1 MSYSFNYE
9 RGLLTELN
17 NAFKELM
24 NESGKIAKQDILRKY
39 ADLPYFKE
47 TLHFLYNNMIVT
59 NISKKK
65 LADPRGKQPQSGWAS
80 LLEYGELLN
89 YLQHNSTGRL
99 QDLSTVH
106 GFISNFE
113 ADDFYPMLEGIVT
126 KDIPL
131 GVSAATL
138 NKVYNKD
145 FVPKFSV
152 MLAKKFEPEKH
163 LKDGKLP
170 VIHAITE
177 KIDGNRTTAIIDE
190 QGGVTLMARSG
201 KPYEGY
207 TELIEDIKSMGLHS
221 VVLDGE
227 MVAKNPDNLPSD
239 KLFTITQSI
248 TRKKGEKTGLDYWIY
263 DMIPLS
269 QFLSGKS
276 SDTYTQRRHKLEKL
290 GSTFNETNHV
300 YVLPVLEWTKDMEV
314 IQGYADR
321 MAEYGKE
328 GIMLNSSNGLYVTTR
343 SNNLL
348 KVKQFFTM
356 DLLCT
361 GVIEEIRGGT
371 LGAIEVDYKG
381 NTVKVGSGFSHYE
394 RVHLWENPDEIVGS
408 VVEVQYFEVST
419 NKDTGKESLRF
430 PTFKHVRESN
440 KEVSYD

>member
-1 MSYSFNYE
+1 MTYSFDDDIV
-9 RGLLTELN
+9 LLTELN

-24 NESGKIAKQDILRKY
+24 NESGKNAKQDILRKY
-39 ADLPYFKE
+39 AGLPYFKT

-65 LADPRGKQPQSGWAS
+65 LADPRGKQPQPGWSS
-80 LLEYGELLN
+80 LLEYEELLS
-89 YLQHNSTGRL
+89 YLQHDSTGRL

-113 ADDFYPMLEGIVT
+113 THDFYPMLEGIVT

-138 NKVYNKD
+138 NKVYGKD

-163 LKDGKLP
+163 LKDDKLP
-170 VIHAITE
+170 VTHAITE

-207 TELIEDIKSMGLHS
+207 TELIEDIKSMELHS

-239 KLFTITQSI
+239 KLFAVTQSI
-248 TRKKGEKTGLDYWIY
+248 TRSKGEKTGLDYWIY
-263 DMIPLS
+263 DMVPLDE
-269 QFLSGKS
+269 FINGKS
-276 SDTYTQRRHKLEKL
+276 TNTYEVRRQSLELLEPKTMKTEGVFILPIMCWTRDMDTIQRYTDK
-290 GSTFNETNHV
+290 
-300 YVLPVLEWTKDMEV
+300 
-314 IQGYADR
+314 
-321 MAEYGKE
+321 MAEQGKE
-328 GIMLNSSNGLYVTTR
+328 GIMLNSANGLYVTTR

-371 LGAIEVDYKG
+371 LGAIEVEYKG
-381 NTVKVGSGFSHYE
+381 NTVKVGSGFNQYE
-394 RVHLWENPDEIVGS
+394 REYLWEHPDEIIGKVI
-408 VVEVQYFEVST
+408 EIQYFEVST

-430 PTFKHVRESN
+430 PTFKRIRELN

>member
-1 MSYSFNYE
+1 MTYSFDDDIV
-9 RGLLTELN
+9 LLTELN

-24 NESGKIAKQDILRKY
+24 NESGKNAKQDILRKY
-39 ADLPYFKE
+39 VDLPYFKT

-65 LADPRGKQPQSGWAS
+65 LADPRGQQPQPGWTS
-80 LLEYGELLN
+80 LLEYEELLN
-89 YLQHNSTGRL
+89 YLQHDSTGRL

-113 ADDFYPMLEGIVT
+113 VDDFYPMLEGIVT

-138 NKVYNKD
+138 NKVYGKD

-163 LKDGKLP
+163 LMDGKLP
-170 VIHAITE
+170 VTHAITE
-177 KIDGNRTTAIIDE
+177 KVDGNRTTAIIDE

-239 KLFTITQSI
+239 KLFAVTQSI
-248 TRKKGEKTGLDYWIY
+248 TRSKGEKTGLDYWIY
-263 DMIPLS
+263 DMVPLDE
-269 QFLSGKS
+269 FINGKS
-276 SDTYTQRRHKLEKL
+276 TNTYEVRRQSLELLEPKTMDTEGVFILPIMCWTRDMDIIQRYTDK
-290 GSTFNETNHV
+290 
-300 YVLPVLEWTKDMEV
+300 
-314 IQGYADR
+314 
-321 MAEYGKE
+321 MAEQGKE
-328 GIMLNSSNGLYVTTR
+328 GIMLNSANGLYVTTR

-371 LGAIEVDYKG
+371 LGAIEVEYKG
-381 NTVKVGSGFSHYE
+381 NTVKVGSGFNQYE
-394 RVHLWENPDEIVGS
+394 REYLWEHPDEIIGKVI
-408 VVEVQYFEVST
+408 EIQYFEVST

-430 PTFKHVRESN
+430 PTFKRIRELN

>member
-1 MSYSFNYE
+1 MSYSFNDE

-39 ADLPYFKE
+39 ADLPYFKK

-80 LLEYGELLN
+80 LLEYEELLS
-89 YLQHNSTGRL
+89 YLQHDSTGRL

-113 ADDFYPMLEGIVT
+113 ADDFYLMLEGIIT

-170 VIHAITE
+170 VTHAITE

-248 TRKKGEKTGLDYWIY
+248 TRKKGEKTGLDYWVY

-269 QFLSGKS
+269 QFLSDKS
-276 SDTYTQRRHKLEKL
+276 SDTYTQRRHELEKL
-290 GSTFNETNHV
+290 QSTFNKTNHV
-300 YVLPVLEWTKDMEV
+300 YILPVLEWTKDMEV

-321 MAEYGKE
+321 MAEHGKE

-430 PTFKHVRESN
+430 PTFKRVRESN

>member
-1 MSYSFNYE
+1 MTYSFDDDIV
-9 RGLLTELN
+9 LLTELN

-24 NESGKIAKQDILRKY
+24 NESGKNAKQDILRKY
-39 ADLPYFKE
+39 ADLPYFKT

-65 LADPRGKQPQSGWAS
+65 LADPRGKQPQPGWAS
-80 LLEYGELLN
+80 LLEYEELLN
-89 YLQHNSTGRL
+89 YLQHDSTGRL

-113 ADDFYPMLEGIVT
+113 VDDFYPMLEGIVT

-138 NKVYNKD
+138 NKVYGKD

-170 VIHAITE
+170 VTHAITE
-177 KIDGNRTTAIIDE
+177 KVDGNRTTAIIDE

-239 KLFTITQSI
+239 KLFAVTQSI
-248 TRKKGEKTGLDYWIY
+248 TRSKGEKTGLDYWVY
-263 DMIPLS
+263 DMVPLDE
-269 QFLSGKS
+269 FINGKS
-276 SDTYTQRRHKLEKL
+276 TNTYEVRRQSLELLEPKTMNTESVFILPIMCWTRDMDTIQRYTDK
-290 GSTFNETNHV
+290 
-300 YVLPVLEWTKDMEV
+300 
-314 IQGYADR
+314 
-321 MAEYGKE
+321 MAEQGKE
-328 GIMLNSSNGLYVTTR
+328 GIMLNSANGLYVTTR
-343 SNNLL
+343 SSNLL

-371 LGAIEVDYKG
+371 LGAIEVEYKG
-381 NTVKVGSGFSHYE
+381 NTVKVGSGFSQYE
-394 RVHLWENPDEIVGS
+394 REYLWEHPDEIIG
-408 VVEVQYFEVST
+408 EVAEIQYFEVST

-430 PTFKHVRESN
+430 PTFKRIRELN

>member
-1 MSYSFNYE
+1 
-9 RGLLTELN
+9 
-17 NAFKELM
+17 
-24 NESGKIAKQDILRKY
+24 
-39 ADLPYFKE
+39 
-47 TLHFLYNNMIVT
+47 MIVT

-80 LLEYGELLN
+80 LLEYKELLS
-89 YLQHNSTGRL
+89 YLQHDSTGRL

-113 ADDFYPMLEGIVT
+113 SDDFYPMLEGIVT

-131 GVSAATL
+131 GVSATTL

-163 LKDGKLP
+163 LKDGRLP
-170 VIHAITE
+170 VTHAITE

-248 TRKKGEKTGLDYWIY
+248 TRKKGEKTGLDYWVY

-269 QFLSGKS
+269 QFLSDKS

-290 GSTFNETNHV
+290 GST
-300 YVLPVLEWTKDMEV
+300 
-314 IQGYADR
+314 DR
-321 MAEYGKE
+321 K
-328 GIMLNSSNGLYVTTR
+328 
-343 SNNLL
+343 
-348 KVKQFFTM
+348 
-356 DLLCT
+356 
-361 GVIEEIRGGT
+361 
-371 LGAIEVDYKG
+371 
-381 NTVKVGSGFSHYE
+381 
-394 RVHLWENPDEIVGS
+394 S
-408 VVEVQYFEVST
+408 VV
-419 NKDTGKESLRF
+419 
-430 PTFKHVRESN
+430 
-440 KEVSYD
+440 

>member
-1 MSYSFNYE
+1 MSYSFNDE

-17 NAFKELM
+17 NAFEELM

-39 ADLPYFKE
+39 ADLLYFKK

-113 ADDFYPMLEGIVT
+113 ADDFYLMLEGIIT

-170 VIHAITE
+170 VTHAITE

-430 PTFKHVRESN
+430 PTFKRVRESN